1 MEKDAQRPLLSV
13 IVPVYRVEQYLHK
26 CLDSLV
32 DQTYRNLEIILV
44 DDGSPDSCG
53 AICDAY
59 AARDERIRVIHQEN
73 SGGSGAR
80 NTGLDHARGEFV
92 AFVDSDDYLEKDMYA
107 QLVVA
112 AVGESADIVIGDF
125 YMILETGISRRY
137 SRMSVD
143 TPLRQVQ
150 EMVLADRIPSYL
162 WNKIYRR
169 SLFDGIRFER
179 IRGFEDLLV
188 TPRLFQRAKK
198 VVYVPHAGYYYNC
211 MNMGALTAVFNHRP
225 ELNVE
230 MKFGL
235 FAAWKEHETVAREM
249 GSDVADYAESRAL
262 KSAVSALVGDVAHDV
277 LTPSQRQALAH
288 YLERKRTVKIG
299 RKYRWLRW
307 SAAHS
312 PLMCRLYDYGSFVWR
327 RYKAKKDKLQ
337 E

>member
-1 MEKDAQRPLLSV
+1 MVCWYNGVVCERFSDVFMEKDAQRPLLSV

-44 DDGSPDSCG
+44 DDGSPDTCG

-73 SGGSGAR
+73 RGLSGAR

-107 QLVVA
+107 QLMAA

-150 EMVLADRIPSYL
+150 VMVLADRIQSYL
-162 WNKIYRR
+162 WNKLYRR

-188 TPRLFQRAKK
+188 TPRIFQRA
-198 VVYVPHAGYYYNC
+198 
-211 MNMGALTAVFNHRP
+211 
-225 ELNVE
+225 
-230 MKFGL
+230 
-235 FAAWKEHETVAREM
+235 
-249 GSDVADYAESRAL
+249 
-262 KSAVSALVGDVAHDV
+262 
-277 LTPSQRQALAH
+277 
-288 YLERKRTVKIG
+288 
-299 RKYRWLRW
+299 
-307 SAAHS
+307 
-312 PLMCRLYDYGSFVWR
+312 
-327 RYKAKKDKLQ
+327 
-337 E
+337 